1 MSCTL
6 LGKQMWSS
14 CSVRSTDRLP
24 GAQRLGMT
32 GVRKRQ
38 ACVTQPK
45 AGRLPFHTA
54 GTTDKEARLHG
65 AQWPMWLQAGWE
77 GQTNYGGADVLSREV
92 PLLPLCVPPS
102 LPLSSP
108 SLLPHST
115 LIVYSF
121 SITEVR
127 ITYGR
132 NFEKYKKICFKNTS
146 LSPPCRDTFW
156 GIFCKVMF
164 CVPPPTPQTGT
175 MFVSSNLVHGAF
187 SWVTE
192 G

>member
-1 MSCTL
+1 
-6 LGKQMWSS
+6 MWSS

-24 GAQRLGMT
+24 GAQLLGMT
-32 GVRKRQ
+32 GVKKRQ

-45 AGRLPFHTA
+45 AGHLPFHTA

-65 AQWPMWLQAGWE
+65 VQWPTRPQAGWE
-77 GQTNYGGADVLSREV
+77 GQTNYGGAGVLSREV

-102 LPLSSP
+102 LPLSLP

-132 NFEKYKKICFKNTS
+132 NFEKYTKICFKNIS